1 MDDQVHCSGLTVI
14 ELIGAFFLCF
24 TFIPKFG
31 WAKGLFVRFSI
42 LSWFSVIRD
51 LIWWEEPQGSFPR
64 SQAWRDVSALA
75 TKKQN
80 QIFPLPHLSHVFEE
94 DKSIMIMGSAEY
106 IRTIT

>member
-42 LSWFSVIRD
+42 LSRFSVMRD
-51 LIWWEEPQGSFPR
+51 LI
-64 SQAWRDVSALA
+64 
-75 TKKQN
+75 
-80 QIFPLPHLSHVFEE
+80 
-94 DKSIMIMGSAEY
+94 
-106 IRTIT
+106 